1 MARTTA
7 RAAVMQMI
15 FEHMAGG
22 EGGEETLQ
30 MVYEALRKEGL
41 PGVDRISENEPS
53 ESDRAY
59 ITEVLDGVLAH
70 LDELDEAIQAASP
83 RWEISRMPH
92 VDLTILRMAAWEILY
107 EEGIPGRHQRG
118 SQPRQ
123 PLLRADERPLRQR
136 RTGYDSA
143 QKAGGKPV
151 KRVVV
156 GLDTS
161 CYTTS
166 AAAVTAEGNVIAS
179 CRKLLPV
186 PQGQRGLRQSEAVF
200 THVRQLPG
208 LIEELSAYLTDCEIV
223 AVCASRR
230 PRDEEASYMPVF
242 QAGDAQGRSLAALLR
257 VPCFA
262 TTHQRGH
269 VEAAKV
275 DSGVAAGDL
284 LAVHLSGG
292 TTEVLSLVDDRL
304 TLLGGTLDLH
314 AGQVVDRTGVA
325 LGLPF
330 PAGPHL
336 EELAVRGTARA
347 LLPVAM
353 ADGGLYC
360 HLSGAETQVQRWIA
374 QGMMPKEDIARE
386 VYDLL
391 ARTVSRMVTAA
402 SQQTGIRQ
410 VLIAGGVA
418 SSRLFRELVT
428 QRTAKRQPDLRVRFG
443 RPEYS
448 GDNAVGVALIG
459 ARKWREQQALKE
471 IEYGSTD
478 TGR

>member
-1 MARTTA
+1 MR
-7 RAAVMQMI
+7 
-15 FEHMAGG
+15 
-22 EGGEETLQ
+22 
-30 MVYEALRKEGL
+30 
-41 PGVDRISENEPS
+41 RI
-53 ESDRAY
+53 
-59 ITEVLDGVLAH
+59 
-70 LDELDEAIQAASP
+70 
-83 RWEISRMPH
+83 
-92 VDLTILRMAAWEILY
+92 
-107 EEGIPGRHQRG
+107 
-118 SQPRQ
+118 
-123 PLLRADERPLRQR
+123 
-136 RTGYDSA
+136 
-143 QKAGGKPV
+143 
-151 KRVVV
+151 VV

-275 DSGVAAGDL
+275 DSGVTAGDL

-336 EELAVRGTARA
+336 EELAVRGTAKA

-353 ADGGLYC
+353 ADGRAVLPLVRRGNAGAALDC
-360 HLSGAETQVQRWIA
+360 AGDDAQGGHCPRGIRPAGADSFAHGNGGIPADGHSSGADCGRCCVLAALSGA
-374 QGMMPKEDIARE
+374 GD
-386 VYDLL
+386 
-391 ARTVSRMVTAA
+391 AA
-402 SQQTGIRQ
+402 
-410 VLIAGGVA
+410 
-418 SSRLFRELVT
+418 
-428 QRTAKRQPDLRVRFG
+428 DC
-443 RPEYS
+443 
-448 GDNAVGVALIG
+448 
-459 ARKWREQQALKE
+459 
-471 IEYGSTD
+471 
-478 TGR
+478 

>member
-1 MARTTA
+1 M
-7 RAAVMQMI
+7 
-15 FEHMAGG
+15 
-22 EGGEETLQ
+22 
-30 MVYEALRKEGL
+30 
-41 PGVDRISENEPS
+41 
-53 ESDRAY
+53 
-59 ITEVLDGVLAH
+59 
-70 LDELDEAIQAASP
+70 
-83 RWEISRMPH
+83 
-92 VDLTILRMAAWEILY
+92 
-107 EEGIPGRHQRG
+107 
-118 SQPRQ
+118 
-123 PLLRADERPLRQR
+123 
-136 RTGYDSA
+136 
-143 QKAGGKPV
+143 

-166 AAAVTAEGNVIAS
+166 AAAVTTEGNVIAS

-242 QAGDAQGRSLAALLR
+242 QAGDAQSRSLAALLR

-292 TTEVLSLVDDRL
+292 TTEVLSLVDDCL

-360 HLSGAETQVQRWIA
+360 HLSGAETQVQRWIS
-374 QGMMPKEDIARE
+374 QGTMPKEDIARE

-428 QRTAKRQPDLRVRFG
+428 QRTAKRQPDLRVHFG

>member
-1 MARTTA
+1 
-7 RAAVMQMI
+7 
-15 FEHMAGG
+15 MAGG

-41 PGVDRISENEPS
+41 PGVDSISENEPS

-107 EEGIPGRHQRG
+107 EEGIPGPVAINEAVNLANRFSEPTSGRFVNG
-118 SQPRQ
+118 VLGTICAES
-123 PLLRADERPLRQR
+123 R
-136 RTGYDSA
+136 R
-143 QKAGGKPV
+143 KPV
-151 KRVVV
+151 RRVVV

-166 AAAVTAEGNVIAS
+166 AAAVTTEGNVIAS

-374 QGMMPKEDIARE
+374 QGTMPKEDIARE

-428 QRTAKRQPDLRVRFG
+428 QRTAKRQPDLRVHFG